1 MNKILIVE
9 DDCDLANITKIHLE
23 HAGYQTT
30 IASTCA
36 EVSELISE
44 NDYDLVL
51 LDMLLPDGDGHS
63 VCCQIRE
70 KHRLCPIIFMS
81 CLSDSNNIVSALKE
95 GGDDYIV
102 KPVKYDELLARIQ
115 SNIRR
120 SQHYKNEALE
130 DKNIL
135 KFKSFTINTTLR
147 EVQREGEI
155 INLSSTEYDLL
166 IYMTQHPDTL
176 ILYDELYHS
185 VWDSDSL
192 GDIRTVMV
200 HISNLRKKIDS
211 KKLGIIRT
219 VRGAGYVF
227 SNK

>member
-1 MNKILIVE
+1 MSEILIVE
-9 DDCDLANITKIHLE
+9 DDSDLANITKIHLE

-36 EVSELISE
+36 EVLELVSFC
-44 NDYDLVL
+44 DYDLIL
-51 LDMLLPDGDGHS
+51 LDMLLPDGDGQY
-63 VCCQIRE
+63 VCSQIR
-70 KHRLCPIIFMS
+70 KNHCLCPIIFMS
-81 CLSDSNNIVSALKE
+81 CLSDSDNIISALKE

-102 KPVKYDELLARIQ
+102 KPVNYDELLARIQ

-120 SQHYKNEALE
+120 SQQYKQEAQE
-130 DKNIL
+130 NQNIL
-135 KFKSFTINTTLR
+135 KFKSFTINTALR
-147 EVQREGEI
+147 EVQIAGET

-166 IYMTQHPDTL
+166 IYMTQHPDIL

-200 HISNLRKKIDS
+200 HISNLRKKIDR
-211 KKLGIIRT
+211 KKAGIIRT

>member
-23 HAGYQTT
+23 HAGYQTA

-36 EVSELISE
+36 EVLELVADNE
-44 NDYDLVL
+44 YDLIL

-63 VCCQIRE
+63 VCTQIR
-70 KHRLCPIIFMS
+70 KSRRLCPIIFMS
-81 CLSDSNNIVSALKE
+81 CLSDSDNIINALKV

-102 KPVKYDELLARIQ
+102 KPVNYDELLARIQ

-120 SQHYKNEALE
+120 SQHYKQETQENSH
-130 DKNIL
+130 IL
-135 KFKSFTINTTLR
+135 KFKSFTINTALR
-147 EVQREGEI
+147 EVQIEGEA

-166 IYMTQHPDTL
+166 VYMTQHPDIL
-176 ILYDELYHS
+176 VLYDELYHS

-211 KKLGIIRT
+211 KKAGIIRT